1 MFRVFI
7 DRPILCSSLFLLI
20 ILGGI
25 IGFVKL
31 PIAQYPSITPPLVEV
46 TASYPGATADV
57 VSQSVAAPLEQQ
69 LNGTPNMIYMQSNC
83 SNTGSMTI
91 QITFDADADPDI
103 AAVDVQNRV
112 KLAESRLPAE
122 VVENGLKV
130 EKKAAFLLMIITV
143 HSDRKQYDYA
153 YLSNFATINVM
164 DFLRRVPGVGQI
176 RNMASRY
183 YSMRIWLN
191 PQRMA
196 GLGITVNDVRDVIKE
211 QNSEAGVGTV
221 GIRPNEGVSL
231 ILPFIATG
239 RLTSVEEF
247 EDIIIRANL
256 DGSMVLL
263 RDIAKVELGSSDY
276 NRTSLFD
283 GSEAAAIGVYLLP
296 NANPVATAR
305 NIKRVLAENSGN
317 FPEGIEYS
325 FLYDYGRTVE
335 AWIGAIVKNLIIA
348 FAIAVVVVGVFLKNI
363 RAALIPI
370 IVIGSSFFGS
380 FAILGLV
387 GISIN
392 MLSMFGLIFAL
403 GFFVDDTVLIIHK
416 TKTLIA
422 EQNLSSHQAAIQSIK
437 ETAGT
442 IITVSLMLAAVF
454 ILVGFIGGIPGK
466 LFREFSNTLA
476 VCVMISALV
485 TLTLTPSFCALFLK
499 QKTSANTAYEKE
511 KSVHRTKNDRLYEI
525 FSFFLRRPILGI
537 FLLVLI
543 IISSFVLSKIVPAS
557 FLPEEDHGY
566 IFTEYILPDGAS
578 FERTSELVDRAQQY
592 FINHPAVEHVLS
604 ITGISARIGVVESRG
619 HSLIVLKPWS
629 KRASGQTSAEA
640 IINDAQQRMQYP
652 EAVTFLFNP
661 PTIPGLGTGGG
672 FVFMLQDRTGV
683 NWQGLV
689 ETTQKL
695 LELGNASPVLQ
706 DMSTNMQAQ
715 VPQLYFDVDKNKA
728 KMLGVSLPDIY
739 GTMSAF
745 LSSSYVNDFNLRNR
759 VYRVKIQAA
768 KRFRRFP
775 SNFDQFYVKSSAGIM
790 VPIGSLA
797 TIKPISG
804 PGAKRRYNM
813 FDAVTVLGR
822 ANDGY
827 SSGEAIAEIERI
839 AKEILPPGF
848 GYEWSG
854 ITYEEIKAA
863 GQTTP
868 IFIIAILVILILLA
882 ARFESWLVPF
892 AVICVI
898 PIAIT
903 GAFVG
908 LWIGQ
913 LENGLYFQISLVAV
927 VGLALK
933 YASVTAAYAKSQYDT
948 GLKPAEA
955 AINAVRLRLRPLMM
969 SSFGFIPALLPL
981 ILARGAGAA
990 SRQSIAAGAFSG
1002 LITASVLGI
1011 FYVPFLFYLIFS
1023 IKDKFV
1029 SRIKSKEILQ
1039 ERAG

>member
-7 DRPILCSSLFLLI
+7 DRPILCSSLFLLVV
-20 ILGGI
+20 LGGI

-196 GLGITVNDVRDVIKE
+196 GRGITVNDVRNAIRE

-221 GIRPNEGVSL
+221 GIQPNEGVSL
-231 ILPFIATG
+231 VLPFVATG

-256 DGSMVLL
+256 DGSMVRL

-305 NIKRVLAENSGN
+305 NIQRVLAENSGN

-335 AWIGAIVKNLIIA
+335 AWIGAIVKNIVIA
-348 FAIAVVVVGVFLKNI
+348 FAISVVVIGLFLKNI

-422 EQNLSSHQAAIQSIK
+422 EQNLSSRQAAIQSIK

-454 ILVGFIGGIPGK
+454 ILIGFMGGIPGR

-476 VCVMISALV
+476 VCVIISALV
-485 TLTLTPSFCALFLK
+485 TLTLTPSFCVVFLR
-499 QKTSANTAYEKE
+499 QKTRLNTNYDKE
-511 KSVHRTKNDRLYEI
+511 KSDHLTKKNGLYKI
-525 FSFFLRRPILGI
+525 LSFFFRRPILGI
-537 FLLVLI
+537 LLLILI
-543 IISSFVLSKIVPAS
+543 IASGFVLSKTVSAS

-566 IFTEYILPDGAS
+566 ILTEYILPDGAS
-578 FERTSELVDRAQQY
+578 FERTSKLIDRAQEY

-604 ITGISARIGVVESRG
+604 IKGISARIGVVESRG
-619 HSLIVLKPWS
+619 HSLVVLKPWS
-629 KRASGQTSAEA
+629 ERSVQTTAEV
-640 IINDAQQRMQYP
+640 IINDAQQKLQYP
-652 EAVTFLFNP
+652 EAITFLFNP
-661 PTIPGLGTGGG
+661 PTIPGLGSGGG
-672 FVFMLQDRTGV
+672 FVFILQDRTGTD
-683 NWQGLV
+683 WQGLV

-695 LELGNASPVLQ
+695 LALGNASPVLQ

-715 VPQLYFDVDKNKA
+715 VPQLHFEVDKNKA

-775 SNFDQFYVKSSAGIM
+775 SNFDQFYVKSSAGAM
-790 VPIGSLA
+790 VPINSLA
-797 TIKPISG
+797 TIKPVTG

-813 FDAVTVLGR
+813 FDAVTILGR

-839 AKEILPPGF
+839 AKEISPPGF

-868 IFIIAILVILILLA
+868 IFIIAMLIILIFLA

-903 GAFVG
+903 GAFAG

-933 YASVTAAYAKSQYDT
+933 QASVTASYAKSQYDT
-948 GLKPAEA
+948 GRKPAEA

-1002 LITASVLGI
+1002 LIAASVLGI

-1029 SRIKSKEILQ
+1029 SRIKNKEILR
-1039 ERAG
+1039 EKSD